1 MDRVRTSTLTT
12 QATLVALAVAALTLA
27 GVSLTLAPPG
37 EAQSGFTPGP
47 QHYGQGFGKN
57 KIQYREFD
65 WNIYHSPHFDVYYY
79 TENAELLQQVV
90 SMAESA
96 YDRLSRQLDF
106 KIQEPTPLIFYE
118 THAAFEQNNIILNFI
133 PEGVGAFA
141 SPVRFRMV
149 LPTDLPDSELMDLIT
164 HELTHIFQYH
174 ILFQGSVTRSL
185 TSSPPLWFM
194 EGMASFMAKDE
205 STRDKMFL
213 RDAVVNDRIPPVSQ
227 WNGGGFFAYRIGHSV
242 FDFMVERWGWEGFT
256 DFIYEY
262 RNTIGGRIARA
273 IERTFRMDPEE
284 FDQEFRLWLRK
295 QYLAELLETGEPGE
309 FGRPFRGPGGR
320 PAQEV
325 SPVPS
330 PSGDLVAVFSQ
341 TTGDTDIVLYDTENR
356 RFLRNLTSG
365 FTGDYQYLVAQEMT
379 VGRQMGRDL
388 AFSPDGN
395 VVAAFGRREGGRSLL
410 FFDVL
415 EGGLLGRIDMPT
427 VDQQL
432 SPAFSPDGRTVA
444 FSGWQDGQFDIFLVD
459 LETREVTNLTN
470 DAIYD
475 GAPVFSPDGGSIVF
489 SSVVGEGFSKLF
501 RIDLDNPGQRIQMTF
516 GESNETDAVFSSVAD
531 RLYYTSDEDDILN
544 VYSLDLDSGQIK
556 KYTNSVVGSYSPAIL
571 PEPDG
576 ERLIY
581 VSLWKGRFGMYVTD
595 VEEPVTEPMQAE
607 QLPEETAA
615 EDIPPFEPDIQVA
628 INDDDKEKYGG
639 FKLFLEDAQTVI
651 GVDDNQTLLGQVVL
665 TFSDYLGDRR
675 VIGLFSSV
683 DSFSNFDVAYF
694 NLSKRR
700 QWSLRL
706 FDARLFFLERT
717 QESFF
722 QEVERGRNVFRQTG
736 AVASLIYPLSFYV
749 RGEIGAGYVFRKLDA
764 QAFIRGDEGQL
775 IPVIRPIDD
784 DFPILQGAL
793 VGDSTVFAPW
803 GPVSGRRWRLDAF
816 YAYDTDEGGA
826 VTSSLDIDFRQYV
839 PMTRR
844 SNLAFRIFAGRVDG
858 NNPSP
863 LIFGGLDDLRGFD
876 FRSLAGTSAFFTNF
890 EVRFPLIDVLA
901 TPILAFQGIRGVVF
915 LDIGAAWFDEFET
928 FQFYNS
934 DLDRLEDAIAA
945 FGYGV
950 SFRFFGLQLNWDF
963 AKRWNFESTLDDGYR
978 TSFWIGSR
986 F

>member
-1 MDRVRTSTLTT
+1 VDSARVLS
-12 QATLVALAVAALTLA
+12 LAVSILIVVPL
-27 GVSLTLAPPG
+27 LPAPVA
-37 EAQSGFTPGP
+37 EAQSGFAPGP
-47 QHYGQGFGKN
+47 QYYGQGFGKN
-57 KIQYREFD
+57 KIQYRDFE
-65 WNIYHSPHFDVYYY
+65 WMIYHSPHFDIYYY
-79 TENAELLQQVV
+79 TDNADLLQKVV

-106 KIQEPTPLIFYE
+106 KIEEPTPLIFYE
-118 THAAFEQNNIILNFI
+118 THAAFEQNNVILNFI

-185 TSSPPLWFM
+185 TSNPPLWFM
-194 EGMASFMAKDE
+194 EGMASFMAQDE
-205 STRDKMFL
+205 TTRDKMFL
-213 RDAVVNDRIPPVSQ
+213 RDAVVNDRIPPVSR
-227 WNGGGFFAYRIGHSV
+227 WSGSGFFAYRMGHAV
-242 FDFMVERWGWEGFT
+242 FDFIVERWGWEGFV

-273 IERTFRMDPEE
+273 IQRTFRMEPEE

-295 QYLAELLETGEPGE
+295 RYLAELLETGEPAE
-309 FGRPFRGPGGR
+309 FGRPFRGKGGR
-320 PAQEV
+320 PAAEI

-341 TTGDTDIVLYDTENR
+341 ATGDVDIVLYDTENR

-365 FTGDYQYLVAQEMT
+365 FTSDYQYLVAQEMT

-395 VVAAFGRREGGRSLL
+395 VVAAFGRHEAGRSLL

-415 EGGLLGRIDMPT
+415 KGGLLGRIDMPT

-432 SPAFSPDGRTVA
+432 SPAWSPDGRTIA

-459 LETREVTNLTN
+459 LETEEITNLTH
-470 DAIYD
+470 DAVYD
-475 GAPVFSPDGGSIVF
+475 GAPTFSRDGESLIF
-489 SSVVGEGFSKLF
+489 TSVVGEGFGKLF
-501 RIDLDNPGQRIQMTF
+501 RIDLDNPEQRVQMTF
-516 GESNETDAVFSSVAD
+516 GESNETDAVFSSIAD
-531 RLYYTSDEDDILN
+531 RLYYTSDKDDILN
-544 VYSLDLDSGQIK
+544 IYSLDLDTGQIQQ
-556 KYTNSVVGSYSPAIL
+556 YTNSVVGSYSPAIL

-595 VEEPVTEPMQAE
+595 VEESVTEPQQAE

-628 INDDDKEKYGG
+628 INDDDKEGYGG
-639 FKLFLEDAQTVI
+639 FKLFLENADTVI

-675 VIGLFSSV
+675 IIGLFSSI
-683 DSFSNFDVAYF
+683 DQFSNFDVAYY

-706 FDARLFFLERT
+706 FDSRLFFLEQDPDDFFFDT
-717 QESFF
+717 Q
-722 QEVERGRNVFRQTG
+722 RGRNVFRQTG
-736 AVASLIYPLSFYV
+736 AVASLIYPLSFYI
-749 RGEIGAGYVFRKLDA
+749 RGEIGAGYMFRKLDF
-764 QAFIRGDEGQL
+764 QSFTRGDEGQL
-775 IPVIRPIDD
+775 IPVILPIDD
-784 DFPILQGAL
+784 DFPIVQGAL

-803 GPVSGRRWRLDAF
+803 GPVSGRRWRIDAF
-816 YAYDTDEGGA
+816 YAYDTEEGGA
-826 VTSSLDIDFRQYV
+826 VTSSLDVDYRQYI

-844 SNLAFRIFAGRVDG
+844 SNLAFRVFAGKTEGD
-858 NNPSP
+858 NPSP
-863 LIFGGLDDLRGFD
+863 IIFGGLDDLRGFE

-901 TPILAFQGIRGVVF
+901 TPVIAFQGIRGVAF
-915 LDIGAAWFDEFET
+915 LDVGAAWFDEFES
-928 FQFYNS
+928 FQFYDS
-934 DLDRLEDAIAA
+934 DLEQLEDAIAS
-945 FGYGV
+945 FGYGL
-950 SFRFFGLQLNWDF
+950 SFRLFGLQLNWDF
-963 AKRWNFESTLDDGYR
+963 AKRWNLDRTLDEGFQ